1 LNAPLP
7 REHVRLEDKFDCAE
21 GWIYLTGTQALARL
35 PLQQAQRDKA
45 AGLNTGGYISGYRGS
60 PLGRYDM
67 ELWAQGERLKA
78 HNIKFIPGV
87 NEELAATAVFGTQ
100 YTPQLPGARVD
111 GVFAIWY
118 GKGPG
123 TDRSADALRHLGTA
137 GTARHG
143 GVLAIAGDDHGV
155 KSSTVYNFS
164 DPIFIAC
171 GMPVL
176 YPSNTQE
183 LLDLGLHGIA
193 LSRFSGC
200 AVGFKVHNDVIEGGG
215 TIRVAPDS
223 PTIVT
228 PDMTVAPELGPQ
240 GLNIRLLD
248 LPLMAEERLV
258 NHRLPAAIAYARA
271 NRLNYVTQ
279 NVPHARIGILS
290 AGKSWQDVL
299 QALTEMGLDEQQQ
312 HALGLRLGKVGMIWP
327 LDPAFISEFADG
339 LDTVIVVEEKRGV
352 LEDQLKGI
360 LYDLRLTA
368 PPRIIGKYDGA
379 QAFAPERGDI
389 VFQGWGEL
397 TPTHVMHV
405 LAAQCEALGLSLP
418 DAVLPPLAAKPAP
431 PDPAGPAPIQ
441 RNPGFCSGCPH
452 NRSTKV
458 PDGSRA
464 LPGIGCHG
472 MVALA
477 DPVKTP
483 PTFTQMGGEG
493 MAWLGQHAF
502 TDEKHVFAN
511 LGDGTYFHSGFL
523 AVRAAIAA
531 KVNITYKIL
540 VNGFVSM
547 TGGQPIDG
555 ELSVK
560 QIATEMQAEGA
571 KAVFVVT
578 DDVDKHPSG
587 SLPAGVPVLHR
598 SEMDATMR
606 KCREIEGVSVIIY
619 DQPCATERR
628 RLRKRGKW
636 ADPDQR
642 TFINPAVC
650 EGCGDCSKASNCMSV
665 EPLETPFGRKRK
677 INQNSCNKDFSCV
690 EGFCPSFVTVH
701 GGKLR
706 KSGKGVGTVAADDL
720 PELPSPSVPK
730 IDRQFSVL
738 ITGVGGT
745 GVVTVGQVLG
755 MAAHLDGLASSVL
768 DVTGMAQKYGA
779 VMSHLRIA
787 PHADQLHATRI
798 ATAEADTVIGCDL
811 VVTASD
817 EALAR
822 IGLGRSRVMVA
833 TDLVPT
839 TDFAR
844 NPDWRLDRDELVQRI
859 RDRCGDDRLVALDG
873 LRLASQLLG
882 DTIAANMFML
892 GAAWQS
898 GAIPLTE
905 DAIMR
910 AIELNGTQID
920 FNKAAFAWGRRA
932 AVDPAAVDK
941 AASANSVIQIMP
953 RIDHSLKAVV
963 QRSVAYLTAYQSKR
977 YARRYQKLVDK
988 AVAAEQRLGVGE
1000 KFSIAVARYYFKL
1013 LAIKDEYEVARLYA
1027 SDEFRQQLD
1036 AAFEGDYTLKF
1047 HVGAWP
1053 FGGTDKDGRPV
1064 KKAVGPWLMKA
1075 FGVLKHGKRLRGTPL
1090 DPFRRSAERQLALTL
1105 LADYEQEIERLIAGL
1120 SADNYELST
1129 RIAALP
1135 EKVRGYGHVREQ
1147 HANDVAQQRAALHAE
1162 LAGSSSTQSPTQSS
1176 SPQRHAA

>member
-1 LNAPLP
+1 MNAPLP
-7 REHVRLEDKFDCAE
+7 REHVRLEDKFDCTE

-67 ELWAQGERLKA
+67 ELWAQAERLKA

-87 NEELAATAVFGTQ
+87 NEELAATAVFGSQ
-100 YTPQLPGARVD
+100 YTAQLPGARVD

-123 TDRSADALRHLGTA
+123 TDRSTDALRHLGAA
-137 GTARHG
+137 GTARYG

-164 DPIFIAC
+164 DPVFIAC

-223 PTIVT
+223 PAIVM
-228 PDMTVAPELGPQ
+228 PDQAPAAELGPH
-240 GLNIRLLD
+240 GLNIRLID
-248 LPLMAEERLV
+248 QPLPAEERLI
-258 NHRLPAAIAYARA
+258 NHRLPAAVAYARA
-271 NRLNYVTQ
+271 NRLNRITQ

-299 QALTEMGLDEQQQ
+299 QALTEMGLDDAQQN
-312 HALGLRLGKVGMIWP
+312 AIGLRLGKAGMIWP
-327 LDPAFISEFADG
+327 LDPAFIREFADG
-339 LDTVIVVEEKRGV
+339 LDTVIVVEEKRGI

-360 LYDLRLTA
+360 LYDLRLSA

-379 QAFAPERGDI
+379 QAFAPERGDV

-405 LAAQCEALGLSLP
+405 LAAQCRELGLTLP
-418 DAVLPPLAAKPAP
+418 DAVLPPVGGKPA
-431 PDPAGPAPIQ
+431 AGGTGLVPVQ

-472 MVALA
+472 MIALN

-531 KVNITYKIL
+531 KVNITYKVL

-555 ELSVK
+555 ELSVR

-578 DDVDKHPSG
+578 DDVERHPPG
-587 SLPAGVPVLHR
+587 SLPDGVPVLPR
-598 SEMDATMR
+598 TEMDATMR
-606 KCREIEGVSVIIY
+606 RCRDIEGVSVIIY

-636 ADPDQR
+636 VDPDLR

-690 EGFCPSFVTVH
+690 EGFCPSFVTVR

-706 KSGKGVGTVAADDL
+706 KGKKGVAAGVGADL
-720 PELPSPSVPK
+720 PALPAPAVPQ
-730 IDRQFSVL
+730 IDKQFSVL

-839 TDFAR
+839 TEFAR
-844 NPDWRLDRDELVQRI
+844 NPDWRLDREALVQRI
-859 RDRCGDDRLVALDG
+859 GDRCGADRLLAIEG
-873 LRLASQLLG
+873 LRLAGQLFG
-882 DTIAANMFML
+882 DTIAANMLML

-905 DAIMR
+905 AAIMR
-910 AIELNGTQID
+910 AIELNGTQVD

-932 AVDPAAVDK
+932 AVDPAAVEQ
-941 AASANSVIQIMP
+941 AASANSVIRIPP
-953 RIDHSLKAVV
+953 RIDQSLKAVV
-963 QRSVAYLTAYQSKR
+963 QRSVEYLTAYQSKG
-977 YARRYQKLVDK
+977 YARRYRKLVDK
-988 AVAAEQRLGVGE
+988 AIAAEQRLGVGDE
-1000 KFSIAVARYYFKL
+1000 FSTAVARYYFKL
-1013 LAIKDEYEVARLYA
+1013 LAIKDEYEVARLYS

-1036 AAFEGDYTLKF
+1036 ATFEDGYTLQF

-1053 FGGTDKDGRPV
+1053 FGGADKDGRPV

-1075 FGVLKHGKRLRGTPL
+1075 FGVLKHGRRLRGTPL
-1090 DPFRRSAERQLALTL
+1090 DPFRRSAERQFALKL
-1105 LADYEQEIERLIAGL
+1105 LADYEREIDGLIAGL
-1120 SADNYELST
+1120 SADNHALSA

-1147 HANDVAQQRAALHAE
+1147 HAEQVAQQRAALHAE
-1162 LAGSSSTQSPTQSS
+1162 LAGHP
-1176 SPQRHAA
+1176 PPDLQRQAA